1 MLKVRSENDCG
12 ARKMH
17 LAHWPRNLSHSLP
30 KMEAMCSKYINIT
43 SSCMKTSPGRF
54 QHSSKHQNICIK
66 PFCEFCSIYKV
77 ILSLNMSNLAHFLN
91 KIAFSAQ
98 KSISAEI
105 LCFLSHRKHLT
116 SP

>member
-12 ARKMH
+12 ACKMH

-43 SSCMKTSPGRF
+43 FSCMKTSPGRF
-54 QHSSKHQNICIK
+54 QHSSKHQNICMK
-66 PFCEFCSIYKV
+66 PFCEFCLIYKV

-91 KIAFSAQ
+91 KTAFSAQ